1 MRVAGSTRGETWKRV
16 RTAGV
21 SLLFEHGYEAMNTRQ
36 LAEAAGLRPGSLY
49 YYFSSKEDFLHKL
62 LVDLLEEIVADLERS
77 LDGLEDPVARLEA
90 YVQTL
95 VRWHVVRREE
105 TFIASI
111 EVRSLTH
118 DRHASYMDLRRR
130 FDSILA
136 DILRNGAAQGVFDLA
151 HPSITRNALLSA
163 LTAISNWYDPAGPF
177 GLDDITADFLVL
189 TRRMVGG

>member
-1 MRVAGSTRGETWKRV
+1 VRVAGSTRDETWTRV

-21 SLLFEHGYEAMNTRQ
+21 SLLFEHGFEAMNTRQ
-36 LAEAAGLRPGSLY
+36 LAEASGLKPGSLY
-49 YYFSSKEDFLHKL
+49 YYFSSKEDFLHTL

-77 LDGLEDPVARLEA
+77 LDGIEDPVARLEA
-90 YVQTL
+90 YVRTL

-118 DRHASYMDLRRR
+118 ERHESYMELRRR

-136 DILRNGAAQGVFDLA
+136 GILQDGAAKGVFDLN
-151 HPSITRNALLSA
+151 HPSITRNAMLSS
-163 LTAISNWYDPAGPF
+163 LTAISSWYDPAGPF
-177 GLDDITADFLVL
+177 GVDDITSDYLVL
-189 TRRMVGG
+189 TRRMVGA